1 MMAVM
6 ERESSLDMLARIARV
21 EAQGGRDC
29 TVGQLAA
36 RIAQEMPAARLRT
49 TVAELLIATGWL
61 NRAVLTA
68 VDADLALAVNEAL
81 RPALDN

>member
-21 EAQGGRDC
+21 EALAGPDR
-29 TVGQLAA
+29 TVGQ
-36 RIAQEMPAARLRT
+36 PAARLRT

-61 NRAVLTA
+61 NRCVLTA
-68 VDADLALAVNEAL
+68 VDADLAIAVNEAL